1 MQEQVVLAQR
11 LTMVRQVKH
20 GSVDFVL
27 FAAQDINQRRQHM
40 IGIDQRI
47 VIRIDDALFA
57 ALVQRVT
64 QAHRHEAFERH
75 RVALEVLRP
84 MTTHLVQDQHGVLL
98 QVVNHRA
105 QALQENL
112 VMAFAIST
120 QRRVFAI
127 ADIFVLHPVARAL
140 AA

>member
-1 MQEQVVLAQR
+1 
-11 LTMVRQVKH
+11 
-20 GSVDFVL
+20 
-27 FAAQDINQRRQHM
+27 
-40 IGIDQRI
+40 
-47 VIRIDDALFA
+47 
-57 ALVQRVT
+57 
-64 QAHRHEAFERH
+64 
-75 RVALEVLRP
+75 